1 LGTKRYGWKNRNN
14 FERARKKK
22 SFNQLVE
29 EGKAMTAEELRAF
42 HASVYRKME
51 EIIGNWNSIENDVKQ
66 KREKFMDFQACLLI
80 LCHFKIAAQRQ
91 GAIALFTTENIQ
103 CCSENNRY
111 CVEFDF
117 KEKKVREGPQKLYFP
132 EDKNPFW
139 KLQDLGIW
147 FHSTKALR
155 YHSSLSKIV

>member
-1 LGTKRYGWKNRNN
+1 
-14 FERARKKK
+14 
-22 SFNQLVE
+22 
-29 EGKAMTAEELRAF
+29 
-42 HASVYRKME
+42 ME